1 MALAGNI
8 KEFSLADIF
17 QIISLQQKTGELFV
31 KGSEGSVT
39 IIFERGVVIG
49 ADASFRQ
56 VESRLGQVL
65 VRSGKITKFQ
75 LKRALDKQK
84 KTLQPLGTIL
94 AELGDVDIES
104 LRQALSQQIQET
116 IYHLLRWTDGEY
128 KFTPKKSVEYD
139 KNLIKP
145 INTEFL
151 VMEGFRITDE
161 WPEIEKRIPSFQ
173 VVVRRVPGASLPNPD
188 EVESMDS
195 GEEVK
200 ISENQKK
207 IFDLLESER
216 TIQDLIDMS
225 HLGEFDTCQTV
236 YALMT
241 QGLVEK
247 VPEEEVK
254 KKPKEISSMG
264 YPGLTEKLYV
274 SGGILMLGLILWIGF
289 QFGLKNSVFLYSG
302 QSPPGLQF
310 LKEESAKSELT
321 KMQGILT
328 AYYVRYRHYPASLD
342 ELVIKGFIREHDL
355 YDPWGHKYLWTK
367 TETGLVLSSVGPD
380 GKAQTKDDILGSP
393 LTGSLLF

>member
-17 QIISLQQKTGELFV
+17 QIISLQQKTGELLV

-39 IIFERGVVIG
+39 IIFEKGVVIG

-56 VESRLGQVL
+56 VENRLGQVL

-75 LKRALDKQK
+75 LKRALDRQK
-84 KTLQPLGTIL
+84 KTLQPLGTVL
-94 AELGDVDIES
+94 AELGDIDIES

-173 VVVRRVPGASLPNPD
+173 VVVRRVPGASLPQPG
-188 EVESMDS
+188 EVESEDS
-195 GEEVK
+195 EEVK

-236 YALMT
+236 YTLMT

-247 VPEEEVK
+247 VPEGEIK
-254 KKPKEISSMG
+254 KKPAEVSSVS
-264 YPGLTEKLYV
+264 YLGLTEKLY
-274 SGGILMLGLILWIGF
+274 GLLGILILGLILWIGF
-289 QFGLKNSVFLYSG
+289 QFGLKNRAFLYPGPST
-302 QSPPGLQF
+302 PGLQF

-321 KMQGILT
+321 KIQGILT
-328 AYYVRYRHYPASLD
+328 AYYARYKQYPASLE
-342 ELVIKGFIREHDL
+342 ELVIKGFIQEGDL
-355 YDPWGHKYLWTK
+355 YDPWGQKYAWTK
-367 TETGLVLSSVGPD
+367 TEAGMVLSSLGPD
-380 GKAQTKDDILGSP
+380 GKAQTPDDILGSP
-393 LTGSLLF
+393 LTGNLLF